1 MPKYRFTAVDSNRK
15 PVSGELEAAGA
26 DEALKKLTEQGFEPE
41 SVCLSEVAD
50 LASGRRLTTDEAVEL
65 ASQVAQMAKV
75 GLPLP
80 EGLEA
85 LAQEVSGP
93 HLRHTL
99 RALAKRLRAGATLE
113 EALKSQESRFPAHIR
128 GLLLAGVRSGRL
140 PEVLEEFVDIRQNDL
155 EMRRRISL
163 SLAYPTVLLG
173 LVAALFLLFEIMMID
188 SFKKIYYDFEVDLPL
203 LTELTLKTMGPGAL
217 ILAGWAMTLVVA
229 VFLLPRI
236 PGPAGLCR
244 LLYVIPL
251 IGPLWRFSRLAQCLR
266 LIGVLLSQRVPLPE
280 ALRLAAAGVPDAYL
294 AAGCR
299 RVADEVES
307 GRRLSASLTD
317 RSQFPASMIPLIQ
330 WGEQAPA
337 LDDSFRAAA
346 EVFEGRV
353 QTHGVF
359 LETVM
364 VPITFFVIV
373 LVIGLCTTAL
383 FMPLIQLIT
392 QLSG

>member
-15 PVSGELEAAGA
+15 PVSGELEAAGT
-26 DEALKKLTEQGFEPE
+26 DDALAKLTEQGFEPG

-85 LAQEVSGP
+85 LAQEVPGSR
-93 HLRHTL
+93 LRHTL

-113 EALKSQESRFPAHIR
+113 QALKSQQSRFPAHIR
-128 GLLLAGVRSGRL
+128 GLLLAGVRSGQL
-140 PEVLEEFVDIRQNDL
+140 PEVLEEFVDIRNNDL

-173 LVAALFLLFEIMMID
+173 LVAVLFLFLEVMMVGAFREIYD
-188 SFKKIYYDFEVDLPL
+188 DFEVDLPFI
-203 LTELTLKTMGPGAL
+203 TKFTLETIGPGAL
-217 ILAGWAMTLVVA
+217 ILAGWAMVLFVA

-236 PGPAGLCR
+236 PGPAGFCR
-244 LLYVIPL
+244 VLYAIPL
-251 IGPLWRFSRLAQCLR
+251 VGPLWRFSRLAQCSR
-266 LIGVLLSQRVPLPE
+266 LIGVLLSQRIPLPE

-299 RVADEVES
+299 RVANEVES
-307 GRRLSASLTD
+307 GRRLSESLTD
-317 RSQFPASMIPLIQ
+317 RSQFPPSMIPLIQ

-346 EVFEGRV
+346 EMFEGRV

-359 LETVM
+359 LEAVM
-364 VPITFFVIV
+364 VPITFFIIV
-373 LVIGLCTTAL
+373 TIVTTFMLAL
-383 FMPLIQLIT
+383 LLPLIQLIT
-392 QLSG
+392 ALSF

>member
-15 PVSGELEAAGA
+15 PVSGELEAAGT
-26 DEALKKLTEQGFEPE
+26 DDALAKLTEQGFEPG

-93 HLRHTL
+93 RLRHTL

-128 GLLLAGVRSGRL
+128 GLLLAGVRSGQL
-140 PEVLEEFVDIRQNDL
+140 PEVLEEFVDIRNNDL

-173 LVAALFLLFEIMMID
+173 LVAVLFLFFELMMVG
-188 SFKKIYYDFEVDLPL
+188 SFREIYDDFEVDLPFI
-203 LTELTLKTMGPGAL
+203 TQLTLETIGPGAL
-217 ILAGWAMTLVVA
+217 ILAAWAMVLIVA

-236 PGPAGLCR
+236 PGPAGLCY
-244 LLYVIPL
+244 LLYTIPL
-251 IGPLWRFSRLAQCLR
+251 VGPLWRFSRLAQCSR
-266 LIGVLLSQRVPLPE
+266 LISVLLSQRVPLPE
-280 ALRLAAAGVPDAYL
+280 ALRLAATGIPDAYL
-294 AAGCR
+294 ASGCR

-307 GRRLSASLTD
+307 GRRLSESLTD
-317 RSQFPASMIPLIQ
+317 QSQFPASMIPLIQ

-337 LDDSFRAAA
+337 LDDSFRAVA
-346 EVFEGRV
+346 EMFEGRV

-359 LETVM
+359 LEAVM

-373 LVIGLCTTAL
+373 LVVGLFTTAL
-383 FMPLIQLIT
+383 FMPLFQLVT
-392 QLSG
+392 GLSG